1 MDAFFKGFAE
11 GFIAVPQLIGSSV
24 GLVPPPAIFTQMKT
38 DPQLLAPI
46 THLLA
51 PVTEVISPIV
61 SPSTSSPSSS
71 SGIVTSSGSSVVSES
86 SSSDPTGQILGMDQN
101 TALLVGGGVLLLLLL
116 I

>member
-38 DPQLLAPI
+38 DPILLA
-46 THLLA
+46 
-51 PVTEVISPIV
+51 TEVISPIV
-61 SPSTSSPSSS
+61 SPSISSPSSS